1 MLTGITFSMCYNV
14 LVHPVETAFTTGYN
28 TTGYNGVSTQAM
40 QVRADECHEVPPP
53 LDAARRFA
61 DGFQELDAD
70 SMGQLSR
77 ACRECG
83 LEALFATA
91 LKL

>member
-1 MLTGITFSMCYNV
+1 
-14 LVHPVETAFTTGYN
+14 
-28 TTGYNGVSTQAM
+28 M
-40 QVRADECHEVPPP
+40 QVRADESSTVPAP
-53 LDAARRFA
+53 LDAARRFV

-70 SMGQLSR
+70 SMGQLSS

>member
-1 MLTGITFSMCYNV
+1 M
-14 LVHPVETAFTTGYN
+14 
-28 TTGYNGVSTQAM
+28 
-40 QVRADECHEVPPP
+40 RADESIEVTDP
-53 LDAARRFA
+53 LDAARCFGQ
-61 DGFQELDAD
+61 GFQELDEH